1 MNTQDV
7 ANKLIQLC
15 REGKNVDAIDELY
28 ADDIV
33 SYEPKGSDMEVMEG
47 KAAVINKNKLWFDM
61 VEEIHGISISDPIVS
76 GDFFACAMD
85 IDVTY
90 KGMGRD
96 MMNEI
101 CVYEVEDGKI
111 VSERFHYSMQQA

>member
-15 REGKNVDAIDELY
+15 REGKNVDAVDELY
-28 ADDIV
+28 ANDIV
-33 SYEPKGSDMEVMEG
+33 SYEPKGSDMEITEG

-61 VEEIHGISISDPIVS
+61 VEEIHGVTISEPIVS
-76 GDFFACAMD
+76 GNFFACAMD

-96 MMNEI
+96 TMNEI

-111 VSERFHYSMQQA
+111 ISERFHYSMQQA

>member
-15 REGKNVDAIDELY
+15 REGKNVEAIDELY

-33 SYEPKGSDMEVMEG
+33 SHEPKGSDMELTEG

-61 VEEIHGISISDPIVS
+61 VEEIHGITLSEPIVS
-76 GDFFACAMD
+76 GNFFACSMD

-111 VSERFHYSMQQA
+111 VSERFHYNMQA

>member
-28 ADDIV
+28 ADNIV
-33 SYEPKGSDMEVMEG
+33 SYEPKGSDMEFTEG
-47 KAAVINKNKLWFDM
+47 KPAVINKNKLWFDM
-61 VEEIHGISISDPIVS
+61 VEEIHGVTVSDPIVS
-76 GDFFACAMD
+76 GDFFACTMD

-111 VSERFHYSMQQA
+111 VSERFHYTMQQ